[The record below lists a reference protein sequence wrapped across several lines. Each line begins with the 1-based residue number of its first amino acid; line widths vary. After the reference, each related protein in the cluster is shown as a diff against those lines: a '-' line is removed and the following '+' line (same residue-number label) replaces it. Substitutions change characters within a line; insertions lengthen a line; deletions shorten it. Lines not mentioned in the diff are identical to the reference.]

1 MCGDFLGVFTSASV
15 ELEICIFNFTCFFFL
30 VFFCRRNFVFSLTFI
45 LRSKK
50 CKLWVDKKLPSGVV
64 YLFGFLFTFCYA
76 TFYFV
81 LFGCFFWPLVGSFFY
96 SSLPQIVIVL
106 TTLLWP
112 QITIYFNTFFFPSI
126 NEMISGFQLAQLVK
140 FSMVE

>member
-1 MCGDFLGVFTSASV
+1 MCVVIFWVFLPVHRLSLKFAFLTLHV
-15 ELEICIFNFTCFFFL
+15 FFFCF
-30 VFFCRRNFVFSLTFI
+30 FFCRRNFAFSLTFI

-81 LFGCFFWPLVGSFFY
+81 LFCCFFWPLVGSFFY

-112 QITIYFNTFFFPSI
+112 QITIYFNTFFFP
-126 NEMISGFQLAQLVK
+126 QL
-140 FSMVE
+140 MRW